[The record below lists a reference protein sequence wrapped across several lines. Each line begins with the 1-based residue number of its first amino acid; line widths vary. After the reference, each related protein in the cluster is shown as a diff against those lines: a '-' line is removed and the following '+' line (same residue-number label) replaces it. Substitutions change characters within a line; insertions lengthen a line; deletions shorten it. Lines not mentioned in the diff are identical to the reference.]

1 MSPVSAGFILIK
13 VSYVLVAE
21 HISYSKKPGGK
32 AAKSAVVFQMV
43 HKEKKNNVF
52 HTESLLENLIYT
64 D

>member
-13 VSYVLVAE
+13 VSYVCVAE
-21 HISYSKKPGGK
+21 HISFSKKPVGE

-43 HKEKKNNVF
+43 CKKNNVF

>member
-1 MSPVSAGFILIK
+1 
-13 VSYVLVAE
+13 VAE
-21 HISYSKKPGGK
+21 HISFSKKPVGE

-43 HKEKKNNVF
+43 CKKNNVF